1 MTKNMYAPQHL
12 DATQQFTSTI
22 CKLGVLLYC
31 LFVSYCALVP
41 FKGWIIP
48 TYDVFDMIFY
58 GWVTRV
64 YVFDMVQNVLLYL
77 PLGFFAV
84 FSLSKKRWLVG
95 LLWALSISLFMSSL
109 LEYLQTYN
117 PARVPSA
124 LDIYLN
130 SLGGFLGGLVGLM
143 FYHAWIKMF
152 HWLGTEVLQP
162 ITPSHPLPLISL
174 ILILCWWAY
183 QWYPF
188 LPTLHPSHIEQG
200 YALFAATWHDLSKL
214 DTHRIISYFSQVLL
228 LYALS
233 LLSLRKGHFLILF
246 LYLLMILPFK
256 ILIIGRVLSVEAV
269 IGSLMG
275 LLFAG
280 GVQLFIALLFPKPS
294 SSLSYVSP
302 DKETN

>member
-1 MTKNMYAPQHL
+1 MTKKVYGSDELA
-12 DATQQFTSTI
+12 ATYQLTRTI
-22 CKLGVLLYC
+22 CRIGVPFYC

-41 FKGWIIP
+41 FKHWVIP
-48 TYDVFDMIFY
+48 TYDVFHVIFY

-64 YVFDMVQNVLLYL
+64 FMFDMIQNVLLYL

-84 FSLSKKRWLVG
+84 FSFHKKRWIVG
-95 LLWALSISLFMSSL
+95 LLWALLISLFMSGL

-130 SLGGFLGGLVGLM
+130 TLGGFVGGLFGLVL
-143 FYHAWIKMF
+143 YRQWIQLF

-162 ITPSHPLPLISL
+162 ITLSHPLPLISFLL
-174 ILILCWWAY
+174 ILSWWAY

-188 LPTLHPSHIEQG
+188 LPTLHPSHIQQG
-200 YALFAATWHDLSKL
+200 YALLVSTWNDLSQL
-214 DTHRIISYFSQVLL
+214 DTHRVLSYFSQILL

-233 LLSLRKGHFLILF
+233 LLSLRKKHFTLLF

-256 ILIIGRVLSVEAV
+256 ILIIGRVLSLEAI

-280 GVQLFIALLFPKPS
+280 GLQLFINLLFPKTAPVALTPS
-294 SSLSYVSP
+294 
-302 DKETN
+302 KEE